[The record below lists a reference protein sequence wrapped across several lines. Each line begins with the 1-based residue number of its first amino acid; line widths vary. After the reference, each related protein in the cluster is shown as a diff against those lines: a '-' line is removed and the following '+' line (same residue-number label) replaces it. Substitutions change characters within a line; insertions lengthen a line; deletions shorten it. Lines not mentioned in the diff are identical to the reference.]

1 MIPAVGN
8 VVPLTEVLA
17 ERSVAARQEV
27 YAAEIRALL
36 DAALA
41 VMRRD
46 GAAEPRVSDVVR
58 ESGLSNQ
65 AFYRHFRGKAELM
78 AALLEDGRGRMVA
91 TIERRMARAADD
103 EGRVRAWVEAVMA
116 QATDPDAAAN
126 SRPFA
131 VNGNRLADEHP
142 EEARRARDV
151 LLAPLRGIVGD
162 TEAVAVYHVAM
173 GTMQDAL
180 LDRRVPTRGEIER
193 VSTFA
198 IRGAGVG
205 T

>member
-1 MIPAVGN
+1 MRNAVPA
-8 VVPLTEVLA
+8 PS
-17 ERSVAARQEV
+17 SVADRSLASRHAAYE
-27 YAAEIRALL
+27 AEIRALL

-41 VMRRD
+41 VMRRTD
-46 GAAEPRVSDVVR
+46 TTDPRVSDVVR

-78 AALLEDGRGRMVA
+78 AALLEDGRQRMVQ
-91 TIERRMARAADD
+91 TIERRMARAITPL
-103 EGRVRAWVEAVMA
+103 ERVEAWVEAVMA

-151 LLAPLRGIVGD
+151 MLAPLRAVVD
-162 TEAVAVYHVAM
+162 EAAAVAIYHVAM
-173 GTMQDAL
+173 GAMQDAL
-180 LDRRVPTRGEIER
+180 IERRVPTRTEIHR
-193 VSTFA
+193 VSEFA
-198 IRGAGVG
+198 IKGAGVG